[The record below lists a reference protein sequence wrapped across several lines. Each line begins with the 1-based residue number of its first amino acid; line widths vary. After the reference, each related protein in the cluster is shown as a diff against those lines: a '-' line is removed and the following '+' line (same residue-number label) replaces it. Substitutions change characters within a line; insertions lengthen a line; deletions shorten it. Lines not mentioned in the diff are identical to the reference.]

1 MYICKYIKIKR
12 LNFYFNS
19 QLFLLTLKRFEF
31 NDIKL
36 ALARIDVADDLPQ
49 LPESHILLLR
59 MLFGQRIERH
69 RRGRGHGNGAK
80 IAVIFI
86 APNAQD
92 VTRFKMRF
100 RRIADSNRFAPGKDV
115 LLKTLKK
122 GNVIGLHDI
131 IPSWSL

>member
-49 LPESHILLLR
+49 LPQGHILLLS
-59 MLFGQRIERH
+59 MLFSQRIEGH
-69 RRGRGHGNGAK
+69 CRGRGHGDGAK
-80 IAVIFI
+80 IAVVFI
-86 APNAQD
+86 APNAQHIAD
-92 VTRFKMRF
+92 LKVRL
-100 RRIADSNRFAPGKDV
+100 RRIANSNGFAPGEDV
-115 LLKTLKK
+115 VLKTLKK
-122 GNVIGLHDI
+122 VM
-131 IPSWSL
+131 SLACMI